1 MNAAH
6 DDLDAHVDRADHVG
20 PSRSTVPALDLQEA
34 IEFIWLEA
42 DLLDTQDYAAWLAL
56 WTGTGHYVIPIERV
70 AAGVGSSADGRD
82 GSDREDHAAQLNIIY
97 DDHAMRAARVKRLT
111 SGLSMSASPS
121 ARTCRTVSRFR
132 RLDDADGATV
142 IRCAQHLVE
151 YKYDRTRILAAD
163 VTYRL
168 VRTSTSTSTS
178 TSTNISTRPRAG
190 AGLALERKVVRLINS
205 DDALFGIGYLL

>member
-1 MNAAH
+1 MSAAKENLQDNLIAAH
-6 DDLDAHVDRADHVG
+6 CAIE
-20 PSRSTVPALDLQEA
+20 LQEA
-34 IEFIWLEA
+34 IEFIWREA
-42 DLLDTQDYAAWLAL
+42 DLLDAQEYPEWLAL
-56 WTGTGHYVIPIERV
+56 WTLSGHYVIPIER
-70 AAGVGSSADGRD
+70 D
-82 GSDREDHAAQLNIIY
+82 SDDHAAELNIIY
-97 DDHAMRAARVKRLT
+97 DDHAMRAARVKRLS

-132 RLDDADGATV
+132 RLDDVDGTAV

-168 VRTSTSTSTS
+168 VR
-178 TSTNISTRPRAG
+178 AG
-190 AGLALERKVVRLINS
+190 NGIALERKVVRLINS

>member
-1 MNAAH
+1 MSAAKENINVTP
-6 DDLDAHVDRADHVG
+6 LRAIE
-20 PSRSTVPALDLQEA
+20 LQEA
-34 IEFIWLEA
+34 VEFIWREA
-42 DLLDTQDYAAWLAL
+42 DLLDAQDYTAWLAL
-56 WTGTGHYVIPIERV
+56 WTVTGHYVIPIER
-70 AAGVGSSADGRD
+70 DG
-82 GSDREDHAAQLNIIY
+82 EDHAAQLNIIY

-111 SGLSMSASPS
+111 SGLSMSAGPS

-132 RLDDADGATV
+132 RLDDADGTTV

-168 VRTSTSTSTS
+168 VRL
-178 TSTNISTRPRAG
+178 G
-190 AGLALERKVVRLINS
+190 AGGGGPNLALERKVVRLINS